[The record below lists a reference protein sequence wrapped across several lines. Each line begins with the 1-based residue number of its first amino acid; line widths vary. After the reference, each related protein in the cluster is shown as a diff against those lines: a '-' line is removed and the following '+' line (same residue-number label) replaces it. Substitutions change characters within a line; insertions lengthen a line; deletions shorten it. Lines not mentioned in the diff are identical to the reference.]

1 MTEYPRNNRV
11 EPSFEEDLSELLD
24 MVEAGDRIEAEVR
37 LDACCR
43 HLSEF
48 PPDIRERIE
57 EVMQR
62 PLAAVRRG
70 GFAELAEELEAIFEE
85 AGQRP
90 PWEGKR

>member
-1 MTEYPRNNRV
+1 MTD
-11 EPSFEEDLSELLD
+11 FEQDLSEL
-24 MVEAGDRIEAEVR
+24 MDRIEARDVEEAERR
-37 LDACCR
+37 LDACCE
-43 HLSEF
+43 HISEL

-70 GFAELAEELEAIFEE
+70 GFAELAEELEAIFVA

-90 PWEGKR
+90 PWEVER